1 MEIIPVINAENFEE
15 IKEKISLLESLGNGV
30 SKWVHLD
37 VADGTF
43 TKNTIWHNPEDL
55 LGLQTTLK
63 IEVHL
68 MILKPEE
75 RIESWLLENVKR
87 IIFNLEGSGA
97 PDFIIE
103 KCREKGIEVG
113 VSIGPDTPWTQAQP
127 FLKKADLIQVLSVY
141 PGLAG
146 QGFIEDS
153 LDKIKHLRENC
164 PDCRIEVDGGI
175 NPETT
180 KKAVG
185 AGADILVSASYI
197 FGGGDSEIKNRIE
210 SLRKAVS

>member
-1 MEIIPVINAENFEE
+1 MLIIPVINTETFDE
-15 IKEKISLLESLGNGV
+15 IERKIKLIEPF

-37 VADGTF
+37 AADGTF

-55 LGLQTTLK
+55 IGFKTSLN

-75 RIESWLLENVKR
+75 RIESWLLENTGR
-87 IIFNLEGSGA
+87 IIFNLESSKT
-97 PDFIIE
+97 PDFVIE

-127 FLKKADLIQVLSVY
+127 FLKKANLIQVLAVY

-146 QGFIEDS
+146 QEFIEDS
-153 LDKIKHLRENC
+153 LDKIRHLRENC
-164 PDCRIEVDGGI
+164 PDCGIEVDGGI
-175 NPETT
+175 NPETA
-180 KKAVG
+180 KKAVD

-197 FGGGDSEIKNRIE
+197 FGGGDSEIKDRIE
-210 SLRKAVS
+210 NLKKAAS